1 MDAQDIQ
8 RILEAER
15 KKSPMRDLTPTQI
28 NRNIGNAGSG
38 IAKRKIPHEDYADIC
53 TQLWQPD
60 VKDRVKMSQQIA
72 EQYDCVLGVVEKIM
86 GNFENCA
93 LEPEHYEQLKT
104 AWFDANPGYNSLI
117 RKKMHKGRDHKSI
130 GKKISQTKN
139 GLTDAQA
146 LEIYERCKPYWKQ
159 EGAVEFQK
167 QLAKE
172 YGVSAG
178 KIKNTMMGVH
188 PALENV
194 DTSWQYTR
202 YGRVIL
208 TTPEGEVNEFEHVLD
223 AIEYMDTL
231 DHGVKNIRRFAME
244 KIRNLEPD
252 TPTTMQRRY
261 WKGWIFERKPL
272 T

>member
-1 MDAQDIQ
+1 MNAQDIQ

-15 KKSPMRDLTPTQI
+15 TKSPMRGLTPAQI
-28 NRNIGNAGSG
+28 NRTIGSHASAE
-38 IAKRKIPHEDYADIC
+38 AKRKIPVEDYAHIC
-53 TQLWQPD
+53 TQLWQPT
-60 VKDRVKMSQQIA
+60 VKDRVELAHTIA
-72 EQYDCVLGVVEKIM
+72 EKYGVEYGIMEKIM

-93 LEPEHYEQLKT
+93 LEPDVYEQLKT
-104 AWFDANPGYNSLI
+104 AWHNAHPDFVKYKLAKS
-117 RKKMHKGRDHKSI
+117 HASRDNKSI
-130 GKKISQTKN
+130 GKKISATKQTLN
-139 GLTDAQA
+139 NAQA
-146 LEIYERCKPYWKQ
+146 LEIYERCKPYYKQ
-159 EGAVEFQK
+159 QGAKQFQQ

-172 YGVSAG
+172 YGVSYN
-178 KIKNTMMGVH
+178 KIRETVIGNH

-208 TTPEGEVNEFEHVLD
+208 TTPEGEVNEFEHILD
-223 AIEYMDTL
+223 AIKYMDTL
-231 DHGVKNIRRFAME
+231 DHGVKDISRFAME